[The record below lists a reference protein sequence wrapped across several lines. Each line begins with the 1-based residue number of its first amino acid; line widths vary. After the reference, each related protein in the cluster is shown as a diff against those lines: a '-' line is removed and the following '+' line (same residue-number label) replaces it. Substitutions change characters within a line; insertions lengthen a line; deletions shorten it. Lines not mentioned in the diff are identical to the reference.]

1 MPAPTALS
9 PLLGLDQVSRRFG
22 TRTVVDQV
30 TLSIRP
36 SELHLVV
43 GPNGSGKSTIARLGV
58 GLLRP
63 HRGSARVV
71 GADPR
76 SALDARRLIGYV
88 GHESQLYSD
97 LSAVENLRF
106 AARLHGLSRVDEA
119 VSAVLDR
126 LGVGRERDTPVR
138 RLSRGYV
145 QRVALCRSLIH
156 RPKLLVWDEPLTG
169 LDQASL
175 DRVVGLLE
183 SVLADEVGVMLVSHD
198 LGDLWRLSGHV
209 HVVDRGTMRFSTTT
223 ATPLAEFRSRYAEA
237 TR

>member
-1 MPAPTALS
+1 MPAPALP

-30 TLSIRP
+30 TLSINP
-36 SELHLVV
+36 GELHLVV

-63 HRGSARVV
+63 HQGSARVA

-76 SALDARRLIGYV
+76 SALDARRKIGYL
-88 GHESQLYSD
+88 GHECQLYSD
-97 LSAVENLRF
+97 LSPVENLRF
-106 AARLHGLSRVDEA
+106 AARLHGLPGADEA

-126 LGVGRERDTPVR
+126 LGVGSERETPVR

-156 RPKLLVWDEPLTG
+156 RPKLLVWD
-169 LDQASL
+169 
-175 DRVVGLLE
+175 
-183 SVLADEVGVMLVSHD
+183 
-198 LGDLWRLSGHV
+198 
-209 HVVDRGTMRFSTTT
+209 
-223 ATPLAEFRSRYAEA
+223 
-237 TR
+237 